1 MVLFRKL
8 TSYNLKDILFVSFRI
23 REHLN
28 FQDQEMQEDMIE
40 GEELKR
46 LAAQYDLERKRLE
59 EIRRKEATVLMG
71 DNVRQ
76 IDDVTKMKQIHLQ
89 QEEVSNS
96 DIFLLLL

>member
-1 MVLFRKL
+1 
-8 TSYNLKDILFVSFRI
+8 
-23 REHLN
+23 
-28 FQDQEMQEDMIE
+28 MIE